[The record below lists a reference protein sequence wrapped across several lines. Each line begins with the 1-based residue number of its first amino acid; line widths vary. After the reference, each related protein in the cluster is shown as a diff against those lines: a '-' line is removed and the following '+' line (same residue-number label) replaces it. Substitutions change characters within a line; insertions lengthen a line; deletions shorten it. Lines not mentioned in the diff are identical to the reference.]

1 MWLEGAI
8 DRFAIPRRWFGSL
21 AESPR
26 TMRYIWVAAIS
37 CSWRCLVP
45 FGILTGLSLGHR
57 RLIPKQATGQPACIP
72 WEASLFT
79 VVITDSQALTL
90 APRSWRKP
98 WHLRKSTRFPCTRT
112 CAHLY
117 AGFNAS
123 PTTRVL
129 PKDVSVGSFFIPEI
143 RATNEFSGG
152 PIWRSYCLLA
162 STVASCLS
170 LRRPKG
176 FFCRGFPSLADRLF
190 EQMIPYWADHSLC
203 CQFMPTGRRHIVRCA
218 N

>member
-1 MWLEGAI
+1 MH
-8 DRFAIPRRWFGSL
+8 
-21 AESPR
+21 
-26 TMRYIWVAAIS
+26 
-37 CSWRCLVP
+37 RC
-45 FGILTGLSLGHR
+45 
-57 RLIPKQATGQPACIP
+57 LIPKRATGHPVRFP
-72 WEASLFT
+72 WGASLFT

-98 WHLRKSTRFPCTRT
+98 WHLRKSTRFSYART
-112 CAHLY
+112 CARLY

-143 RATNEFSGG
+143 RATKEFSGG
-152 PIWRSYCLLA
+152 SIGRSYYPLA
-162 STVASCLS
+162 STVVNCLG

-176 FFCRGFPSLADRLF
+176 FFCRGFPSLTERLF
-190 EQMIPYWADHSLC
+190 EQMIPYWADHSFC
-203 CQFMPTGRRHIVRCA
+203 CQFTPTGRRHIVRCA